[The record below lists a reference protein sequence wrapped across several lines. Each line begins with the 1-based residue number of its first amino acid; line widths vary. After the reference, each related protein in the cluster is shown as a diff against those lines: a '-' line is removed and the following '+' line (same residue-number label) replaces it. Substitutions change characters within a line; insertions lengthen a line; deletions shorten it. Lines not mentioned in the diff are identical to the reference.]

1 MSTLDRLQTRISEL
15 PISVPAVLELAS
27 VCICIGL
34 FVGTFVALAS
44 GIPGAESGAAGT
56 AGAGGAADA
65 ADAGDTIGGSGGAE
79 LLWLGIIAVGAAF
92 VVFWT
97 ALVPLV
103 ERVYY

>member
-1 MSTLDRLQTRISEL
+1 MSTLDRLRTRIREL
-15 PISVPAVLELAS
+15 PISIPAVLELAS

-44 GIPGAESGAAGT
+44 GIPGAESGAAG
-56 AGAGGAADA
+56 AGGASGATG
-65 ADAGDTIGGSGGAE
+65 AGDTIGGSGGTE

-97 ALVPLV
+97 ALVPVV

>member
-1 MSTLDRLQTRISEL
+1 MSTLDRLRTRIGEL
-15 PISVPAVLELAS
+15 PISIPAVLELAS

-44 GIPGAESGAAGT
+44 GIPGAESGAAG
-56 AGAGGAADA
+56 AGGAADA
-65 ADAGDTIGGSGGAE
+65 AGAGDTIGGSGGAE

-97 ALVPLV
+97 ALVPVV